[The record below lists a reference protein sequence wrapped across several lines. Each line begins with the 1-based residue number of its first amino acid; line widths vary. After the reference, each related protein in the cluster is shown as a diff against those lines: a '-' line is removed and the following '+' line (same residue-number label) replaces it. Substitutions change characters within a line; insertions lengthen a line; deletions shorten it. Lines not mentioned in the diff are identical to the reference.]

1 VDRDIWRESDSTSA
15 AIAPIPKGK
24 STFAFTVEFAALNKP
39 KIAASDRGAIGQNL
53 AKLGFVARPVI

>member
-1 VDRDIWRESDSTSA
+1 M
-15 AIAPIPKGK
+15 APIQKGK

-53 AKLGFVARPVI
+53 AKLGLVARPVI